1 MPAEG
6 SEARGLNVGTLPCVC
21 AERPLRI
28 GDMDVRFLLDRPWLV
43 FTTVC
48 IALFLAAML
57 GHRVALSSRVNED
70 SHNHE
75 HITSLREGL
84 FILLGLLLGFSVAM
98 ELPRFDERTQL
109 VIDEANAIGT
119 TMLGAEMLPEPQRG
133 KALELLREY
142 VAVRRDFVRQTLL
155 DRTALD
161 RETQRT
167 KALQTQLWQQ
177 TVIDR
182 ETQPAVVQTYI
193 KPLTGMIELSEARLA
208 AFENRVP
215 ITVWLIIFLV
225 AAFQSFAT
233 GYSLKRR
240 FWFSLVMTPLVVA
253 VVMAL
258 LADLDSPH
266 AGLITIKQNSMERL
280 ANDAADPPQ

>member
-1 MPAEG
+1 MAAVAG
-6 SEARGLNVGTLPCVC
+6 YRL
-21 AERPLRI
+21 
-28 GDMDVRFLLDRPWLV
+28 
-43 FTTVC
+43 
-48 IALFLAAML
+48 ALFT
-57 GHRVALSSRVNED
+57 RINED
-70 SHNHE
+70 THHHE

-98 ELPRFDERTQL
+98 VLPRFDQRTQL
-109 VIDEANAIGT
+109 VVDEANAIET
-119 TMLGAEMLPEPQRG
+119 TTLGAEMLPEPQRG
-133 KALELLREY
+133 KALQLLREY
-142 VAVRRDFVRQTLL
+142 VPVRLDFARQSLL
-155 DRTALD
+155 DRPEMA

-167 KALQTQLWQQ
+167 RAIQQQLWQQ
-177 TVIDR
+177 AVADR
-182 ETQPAVVQTYI
+182 DPQSAVVQTYI
-193 KPLTGMIELSEARLA
+193 KPLTNMIEVAEQRLA

-240 FWFSLVMTPLVVA
+240 FWFSLVMTPVVVA

-266 AGLITIKQNSMERL
+266 GGLITVRQNSLERL
-280 ANDAADPPQ
+280 ANEASDPPR